1 MRVRRS
7 FALKCVAMAN
17 DREGLRDGQQE
28 MKGTEDART
37 VNERAAILAQSLVRG
52 PVQALTA
59 YHVAPAA
66 GLIKLDAMENPYGW
80 PTSMLDEWTQLLR
93 DVPMNRYPDAAAHE
107 LKGAL
112 REALQIPHEMDV
124 LLGNG
129 SDEIIQL
136 LILCL
141 CGPGR
146 TVLAPDPTF
155 VMYRLLCSAMGGH
168 FEPVALR
175 SDNFALDMPA
185 MLAAIDAQQPQLIF
199 LAYPNNPTGNLFA
212 DDDVEAVINAAP
224 GLVVLDEAY
233 EPFARRS
240 WMARLAEFPNLL
252 VMRTVSKLGLAGL
265 RLGLLIGAPAWI
277 EQLDKLRLPYNINSV
292 SQASAIFALS
302 HYDVF
307 AAQAEQIRCDRERLL
322 KCLARFPALE
332 VWPSEANFL
341 FCRLLTGDARSL
353 GATLVE
359 RGVLIRVLDGAGP
372 ALTNCLRISV
382 GTPTENEALLSAL
395 EASL

>member
-1 MRVRRS
+1 MENQRVGLCDEKREMTNSTDNTRS
-7 FALKCVAMAN
+7 
-17 DREGLRDGQQE
+17 GQSADE
-28 MKGTEDART
+28 
-37 VNERAAILAQSLVRG
+37 VNERAARLAQSLVRG
-52 PVQALTA
+52 PVQALMA
-59 YHVAPAA
+59 YHVAPAT

-80 PTSMLDEWTQLLR
+80 PAPMLDEWTQLLR
-93 DVPMNRYPDAAAHE
+93 ELPINRYPDAGAHE
-107 LKGAL
+107 LKAAL
-112 REALQIPHEMDV
+112 RDALRVPDGMDI

-146 TVLAPDPTF
+146 CVLAPEPTF
-155 VMYRLLCSAMGGH
+155 VMYRLLCNAMGGNY
-168 FEPVALR
+168 ESVALHGD
-175 SDNFALDMPA
+175 SFALDMPA
-185 MLAAIDAQQPQLIF
+185 MLAAIDAQQPELIF

-212 DDDVEAVINAAP
+212 DEDVEALIAAAP

-240 WMARLAEFPNLL
+240 WMDRLAEFPNLV
-252 VMRTVSKLGLAGL
+252 VMRTLSKLGLAGL
-265 RLGLLIGAPAWI
+265 RLGLLIGAPAWL

-307 AAQAEQIRCDRERLL
+307 AAQAAQICSDRERLL
-322 KCLARFPALE
+322 QSLARFETLQ
-332 VWPSEANFL
+332 VWRSEANFV
-341 FCRLLTGDARSL
+341 FCRLREGDARAL
-353 GATLVE
+353 GAALTE
-359 RGVLIRVLDGAGP
+359 RGVLIRVLDGGGP
-372 ALTNCLRISV
+372 ALANCLRISV
-382 GTPTENEALLSAL
+382 GTPAENSALLDAL